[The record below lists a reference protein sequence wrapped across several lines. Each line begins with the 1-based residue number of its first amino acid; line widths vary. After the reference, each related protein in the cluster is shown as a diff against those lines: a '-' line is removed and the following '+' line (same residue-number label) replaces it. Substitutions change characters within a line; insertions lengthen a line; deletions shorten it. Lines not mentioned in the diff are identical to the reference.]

1 MVSRLK
7 GNKKIDSL
15 FDEGKTLTCFPLKVI
30 YMRSLNLLWGVTV
43 GKKRFPLAV
52 ARNKIKRQLREGVK
66 KHLLDEIIKS
76 KVNLVFMV
84 IYIGKE
90 KIDQKSLNSSF
101 VKIKKT
107 LIKS

>member
-30 YMRSLNLLWGVTV
+30 YMRSFNLFWGVTV

-90 KIDQKSLNSSF
+90 KINQANLNNSF
-101 VKIKKT
+101 IKIKRK
-107 LIKS
+107 LIKI

>member
-15 FDEGKTLTCFPLKVI
+15 FDEGKSLTCFPLRVI
-30 YMRSLNLLWGVTV
+30 YMKSLNLSWGVTV

-52 ARNKIKRQLREGVK
+52 TRNKIKRQLREGVK
-66 KHLLDEIIKS
+66 KHLLDEVIKS

-84 IYIGKE
+84 IYIGNE
-90 KIDQKSLNSSF
+90 KIDQKSLYNSF
-101 VKIKKT
+101 VEIKKN
-107 LIKS
+107 LIKI

>member
-15 FDEGKTLTCFPLKVI
+15 FDEGKSLTCFPLRVI
-30 YMRSLNLLWGVTV
+30 YIESYNLFWGVTV
-43 GKKRFPLAV
+43 GKKLFPLAV
-52 ARNKIKRQLREGVK
+52 TRNKIKRQLREGVK

-90 KIDQKSLNSSF
+90 KINPQKIFNKIIEILN
-101 VKIKKT
+101 
-107 LIKS
+107 

>member
-15 FDEGKTLTCFPLKVI
+15 FDEGKSLTYFPLRVI
-30 YMRSLNLLWGVTV
+30 YMKSLNLSWGVTV

-52 ARNKIKRQLREGVK
+52 TRNKIKRQLREGVK
-66 KHLLDEIIKS
+66 KHLLDEVIKS

-84 IYIGKE
+84 IYIGNE
-90 KIDQKSLNSSF
+90 KIDQKSLYNSLVEIKKNL
-101 VKIKKT
+101 VKI
-107 LIKS
+107 

>member
-15 FDEGKTLTCFPLKVI
+15 FDEGKSLTCFPLRVI
-30 YMRSLNLLWGVTV
+30 YMKSLNLSWGVTV

-52 ARNKIKRQLREGVK
+52 TRNKIKRQVREGVK
-66 KHLLDEIIKS
+66 KHLLDEVIKS

-84 IYIGKE
+84 IYIGNE
-90 KIDQKSLNSSF
+90 KIDQKSLYNSF
-101 VKIKKT
+101 VEIKKN
-107 LIKS
+107 LIKI

>member
-1 MVSRLK
+1 MGRLK

-15 FDEGKTLTCFPLKVI
+15 FDEGKSLTCFPLKII
-30 YMRSLNLLWGVTV
+30 YMRSLNLYWGVTV

-84 IYIGKE
+84 IYIGNE
-90 KIDQKSLNSSF
+90 KIDLKNLNNSF
-101 VKIKKT
+101 IKMKKT
-107 LIKS
+107 LMNI

>member
-15 FDEGKTLTCFPLKVI
+15 FDEGKSLTCFPLRVI
-30 YMRSLNLLWGVTV
+30 YMKSLNLFWGVTV

-52 ARNKIKRQLREGVK
+52 TRNKIKRQLREGVK
-66 KHLLDEIIKS
+66 KHLLDEVIKS

-84 IYIGKE
+84 IYIGNE
-90 KIDQKSLNSSF
+90 KIDQKSLYNSLVEIKKNL
-101 VKIKKT
+101 VKI
-107 LIKS
+107 

>member
-15 FDEGKTLTCFPLKVI
+15 FDEGKSLTCFPLRVI
-30 YMRSLNLLWGVTV
+30 YMKSLNLSWGVTV

-52 ARNKIKRQLREGVK
+52 TRNKIKRQLREGVK
-66 KHLLDEIIKS
+66 KHLLDEVISS

-84 IYIGKE
+84 IYIGNE
-90 KIDQKSLNSSF
+90 KIDQKSLYNSF
-101 VKIKKT
+101 VEIKKN
-107 LIKS
+107 LIKI